1 MGSEMCIRD
10 RFLPLSIKKSK
21 LNKFLLHIKNYIC
34 KVYNIHVENIRT
46 RSYHGCLKEES
57 IVGGDYRTDVWIK
70 LKDNYRILNDE
81 LSETVDYGA
90 VTDVVVEEMKK
101 KSKLIESVCERIVNR
116 LIKMSDSV
124 EQISVKVFKINPPI
138 DGDVENVSVMIKK
151 ER

>member
-1 MGSEMCIRD
+1 M
-10 RFLPLSIKKSK
+10 
-21 LNKFLLHIKNYIC
+21 
-34 KVYNIHVENIRT
+34 YNIHVENIRT

-81 LSETVDYGA
+81 LSETVDYGV
-90 VTDVVVEEMKK
+90 VTGVVVEEMKK
-101 KSKLIESVCERIVNR
+101 KSKLIESVCERIVDR
-116 LIKMSDSV
+116 LIKISESV
-124 EQISVKVFKINPPI
+124 EQISVKVCKINPPI